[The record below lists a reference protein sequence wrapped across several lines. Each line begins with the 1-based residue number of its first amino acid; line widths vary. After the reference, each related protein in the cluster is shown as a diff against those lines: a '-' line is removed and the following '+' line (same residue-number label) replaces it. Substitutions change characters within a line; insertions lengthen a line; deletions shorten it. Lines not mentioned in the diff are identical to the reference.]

1 MLVEI
6 INILKASIK
15 YVWVL
20 AGIYTILE
28 VKNKP
33 VFSFTSC
40 GPLYTRDSSSIR
52 IRLVMAMLFFS
63 MVARYTGFP
72 LSVL

>member
-20 AGIYTILE
+20 VGMYTILE

-33 VFSFTSC
+33 VFPFASC

-52 IRLVMAMLFFS
+52 VRLVMAMLFFS